1 MADLPFLANPEP
13 ELYLSIWIRIPLFK
27 KQIRIHRSG
36 SASLILIYNTIC
48 LWVFDVEVVL
58 KHVCNCI
65 AKFREEQARAEA
77 AQYAAAAA
85 AAPR

>member
-1 MADLPFLANPEP
+1 M
-13 ELYLSIWIRIPLFK
+13 W
-27 KQIRIHRSG
+27 
-36 SASLILIYNTIC
+36 
-48 LWVFDVEVVL
+48 LWVFVVEVVL